1 MTQNIQVNSD
11 SSITIQ
17 TTNDPIVIIET
28 HTPDEIQV
36 KIDVLTKQQA
46 ESNQQFQDQIDMW
59 NSVLD
64 NQDVQALV
72 QQLKANPPVK
82 VIDSSTPQ

>member
-36 KIDVLTKQQA
+36 KIDALTKQQA